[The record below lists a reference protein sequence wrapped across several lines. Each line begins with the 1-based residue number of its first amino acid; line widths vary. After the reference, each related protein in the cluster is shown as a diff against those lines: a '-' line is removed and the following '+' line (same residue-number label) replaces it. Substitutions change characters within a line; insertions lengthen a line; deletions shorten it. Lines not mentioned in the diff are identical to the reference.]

1 MRQMLG
7 ALLGCGWT
15 VDQVLDLSFDQMSEV
30 AKCVYAHKI
39 QMIETV
45 FEPIATGLGGKKAKN
60 RSGKSTGTQQAL
72 RRSGMTPAQR
82 DQALLNKLGAL
93 GFNTK

>member
-1 MRQMLG
+1 MLG

-15 VDQVLDLSFDQMSEV
+15 VEQVLDLSFDQMSEV
-30 AKCVYAHKI
+30 ARCVYAHKM

-45 FEPIATGLGGKKAKN
+45 FEPIATGLGAKK
-60 RSGKSTGTQQAL
+60 GKSRKGVGTQQAL
-72 RRSGMTPAQR
+72 KRSGMTPEQR

>member
-30 AKCVYAHKI
+30 AKCVYAHKM

-45 FEPIATGLGGKKAKN
+45 FEPIAMGLGGKKAKN
-60 RSGKSTGTQQAL
+60 KRTGTGTQQSL